1 MYFVKFVEA
10 DNGKVYNGEDAI
22 DSLVHYVL
30 DFKKISKDVK
40 RVNTTCE
47 ICAGCSPFP
56 FNKMLESDSEAVSY
70 LMKTNNMCWDKD
82 YMDVLRHRIVSFD
95 ANEFVLP
102 TDLDILGRKFI
113 EYYNRKGYI
122 ACYGVHRDTYN
133 FHIHLLV
140 NTTSYINGSKFNIYN
155 EFSQVHVVIKAWEE
169 NYLRPKL
176 ENFKTLERYENILFG
191 YDRLPPEEIELGAVP
206 QIKHYKQY
214 CNRKR

>member
-1 MYFVKFVEA
+1 MYFAKFIEA
-10 DNGKVYNGEDAI
+10 DDGKVYDGEEAV
-22 DSLVHYVL
+22 DSLVNYVL
-30 DFKKISKDVK
+30 DLNKVSRDIK

-56 FNKMLESDSEAVSY
+56 FPKVLESDPETVAF
-70 LMKTNNMCWDKD
+70 LFRTNISCWGKD
-82 YMDVLRHRIVSFD
+82 FKDVLRHRIVSFD
-95 ANEFVLP
+95 SNEFVLP
-102 TDLDILGRKFI
+102 TDLDILGRKLI
-113 EYYNRKGYI
+113 KYYGRQGYI

-133 FHIHLLV
+133 YHIHILV
-140 NTTSYINGSKFNIYN
+140 NTTSYINGRKFNIYN
-155 EFSQVHVVIKAWEE
+155 EFSQVHAVIKDWDE

-206 QIKHYKQY
+206 QIKHYKQH